1 MLRKIRITLALIFAA
16 GITLLFC
23 GIGSEWW
30 GWMAGLQFLPSCLAL
45 NFGAIAII
53 LLLTFVFGRLYCSVI
68 CPLGVY
74 QDLVVFLRRS
84 YGRIA
89 DRRRAARLRAMKD
102 KGLKP
107 AAVKPSAAK
116 VFGYRK
122 EHTVVRYA
130 VLAFALVCAFT
141 SLQFL
146 LALIAPY
153 SAYGRMIH
161 AAAGLFGAD
170 GVGAPLAITAA
181 VTFAVITFLA
191 WKRGR
196 AYCNTICPVGTTLS
210 LVSRFSLFR
219 PVIDESK
226 CIACGRCYKRCKA
239 SCIDGQAHKID
250 YSRCLVCFDCLDNCT
265 EGALKYRFVGLRGA
279 GMGPVSGN
287 ASGKGGSPNRPG
299 GTKGPAHGDG
309 TGSGKAAEGA
319 TGSPDRGSAGT
330 GSGRAGSNAS
340 AAPTASGKSDA
351 ARPDNSRTDSGK
363 SDAGRPDNSSTD
375 SGKSGSAKDLPADS
389 SRRAFLTTAAV
400 AGAALTLGAQNKR
413 LDGGLAPVTDK
424 QAPARSERLI
434 PPGALS
440 VRNFYDRCTA
450 CQLCVSNCPGGVLRP
465 STDLGHFLQPQM
477 GYENGYC
484 RPECTKCGE
493 LCPAGAISPISR
505 EEKTTVKIGTAR
517 VDLELCFAA
526 NGKENCGNCARHCP
540 SGAIRMVDRHSDGR
554 RIPVASEEQCTGCG
568 ACEFLC
574 PSRPISAITVDGL
587 SIHRT
592 KTR

>member
-45 NFGAIAII
+45 NFGTIALI

-107 AAVKPSAAK
+107 AAVRPSAAK

-196 AYCNTICPVGTTLS
+196 AYCNTICPVGTALS

-279 GMGPVSGN
+279 GMGPVSGSSSDKGGTPDK
-287 ASGKGGSPNRPG
+287 SGKGGAE
-299 GTKGPAHGDG
+299 GPAHRDS
-309 TGSGKAAEGA
+309 TYAAQ
-319 TGSPDRGSAGT
+319 
-330 GSGRAGSNAS
+330 
-340 AAPTASGKSDA
+340 TASGKSDA
-351 ARPDNSRTDSGK
+351 TRPDNSRTDSDK
-363 SDAGRPDNSSTD
+363 SE
-375 SGKSGSAKDLPADS
+375 SAKGLPADS

-424 QAPARSERLI
+424 QAPARSERLV

-505 EEKTTVKIGTAR
+505 EEKTTIKIGTAR

-554 RIPVASEEQCTGCG
+554 RIPVVSEEQCTGCG